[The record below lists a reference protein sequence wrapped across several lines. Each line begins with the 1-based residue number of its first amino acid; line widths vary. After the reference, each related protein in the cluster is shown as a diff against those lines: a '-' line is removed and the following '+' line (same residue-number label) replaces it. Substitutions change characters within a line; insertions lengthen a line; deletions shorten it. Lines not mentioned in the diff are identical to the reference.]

1 MGTECILTNVV
12 AIRWRPASGAMAE
25 DPRGV
30 EKDRAMA
37 IMTHGVTSA
46 AMRGSLLSVEWDG
59 ERKIIGG
66 GGLIQVA
73 YSIFCCDL
81 NSFNRS

>member
-1 MGTECILTNVV
+1 
-12 AIRWRPASGAMAE
+12 MAE

-59 ERKIIGG
+59 ERNIIGG
-66 GGLIQVA
+66 RGLFKSHIRYSVA
-73 YSIFCCDL
+73 I
-81 NSFNRS
+81 